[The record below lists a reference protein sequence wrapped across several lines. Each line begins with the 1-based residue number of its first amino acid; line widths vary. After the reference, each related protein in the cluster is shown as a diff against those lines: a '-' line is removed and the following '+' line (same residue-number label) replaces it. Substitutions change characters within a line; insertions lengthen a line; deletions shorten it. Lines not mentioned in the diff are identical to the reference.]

1 MLSSSYNLIN
11 HIMNDLDKTKWMFLR
26 KLQRSINLEPLH
38 FNVHRNSQSTK
49 YYKHDTHHHTFF
61 NKQSKNFKY
70 QRPITFKKLILLI
83 L

>member
-1 MLSSSYNLIN
+1 MLSSSYDLIN

-26 KLQRSINLEPLH
+26 KLQGSINLKPLH

-61 NKQSKNFKY
+61 
-70 QRPITFKKLILLI
+70 
-83 L
+83 